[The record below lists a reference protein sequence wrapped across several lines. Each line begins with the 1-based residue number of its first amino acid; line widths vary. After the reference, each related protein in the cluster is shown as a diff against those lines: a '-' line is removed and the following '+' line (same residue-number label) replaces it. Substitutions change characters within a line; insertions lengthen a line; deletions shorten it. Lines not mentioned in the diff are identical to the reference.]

1 MSLADALAYA
11 QQHNPRIA
19 EAAAL
24 VREAQARIGQRLA
37 VARPQL
43 NSNTFVIRQGP
54 VVPGRNGAPP
64 SVPLYRYN
72 VGFSVSQVIFDWG
85 QRTAQ
90 TQVARKDAAA
100 AVARLAEAEN
110 DLRFVVSVAFYNV
123 HRAEELLKVA
133 RERST
138 ATAEQLRVAKARFDA
153 NVAPRFD
160 VIRAEAEA
168 ANAQLDVIRGD
179 NEISLAQAAFNTAL
193 GREVLTPV
201 SLVLSPR
208 PQPGAITLA
217 DAQAVALRH
226 RPQLA
231 ALRSSIEGRQA
242 EVRSRRAEQKPQVS
256 MTGAYDRTNPGG
268 FASQTF
274 RYNVGLVM
282 TFPFFD
288 GGLVKARIR
297 EALATL
303 GQQHQALEAAR
314 QQIDL
319 DLQQAILDIREA
331 QQRRDTAQKEQ
342 LSAREALRVA
352 GVRYRSGVGTNVE
365 VTDAQ
370 VAVSRAGQ
378 EVANAVFDL
387 QVALARLESA
397 MGVSLETLASAHAG
411 GATAPVREGTAGAE
425 ANNTSTTRQASVD
438 APPLSEPSRR
448 LPPRRP

>member
-1 MSLADALAYA
+1 
-11 QQHNPRIA
+11 
-19 EAAAL
+19 
-24 VREAQARIGQRLA
+24 
-37 VARPQL
+37 
-43 NSNTFVIRQGP
+43 
-54 VVPGRNGAPP
+54 
-64 SVPLYRYN
+64 
-72 VGFSVSQVIFDWG
+72 
-85 QRTAQ
+85 
-90 TQVARKDAAA
+90 
-100 AVARLAEAEN
+100 
-110 DLRFVVSVAFYNV
+110 
-123 HRAEELLKVA
+123 
-133 RERST
+133 
-138 ATAEQLRVAKARFDA
+138 
-153 NVAPRFD
+153 
-160 VIRAEAEA
+160 
-168 ANAQLDVIRGD
+168 
-179 NEISLAQAAFNTAL
+179 
-193 GREVLTPV
+193 
-201 SLVLSPR
+201 
-208 PQPGAITLA
+208 
-217 DAQAVALRH
+217 
-226 RPQLA
+226 
-231 ALRSSIEGRQA
+231 
-242 EVRSRRAEQKPQVS
+242 
-256 MTGAYDRTNPGG
+256 
-268 FASQTF
+268 
-274 RYNVGLVM
+274 M